1 MLAVM
6 PRRQPIDK
14 PPHPLRQWRD
24 QHDLSQ
30 DELAQLTGVGQG
42 MISHIERYFRVPRK
56 STIIK
61 LQAHTGLPT
70 EALMFPERFLEQN
83 PEYFRPKK
91 GRQPRRER
99 MKHPGGEEG
108 PPC

>member
-1 MLAVM
+1 MLAAM
-6 PRRQPIDK
+6 PRRQPVDK

-24 QHDLSQ
+24 QHGLSQ
-30 DELAQLTGVGQG
+30 DELAERCGVGQG

-61 LQAHTGLPT
+61 LQETTGLPT

-83 PEYFRPKK
+83 PNYFRSKPGK
-91 GRQPRRER
+91 GRGPQP
-99 MKHPGGEEG
+99 
-108 PPC
+108 

>member
-1 MLAVM
+1 MLATM
-6 PRRQPIDK
+6 PRTQPSDK

-24 QHDLSQ
+24 QRNLSQ
-30 DELAQLTGVGQG
+30 DELAEQAGVGQG

-61 LQAHTGLPT
+61 LQEITGLPT

-83 PEYFRPKK
+83 PHYFRPPKK
-91 GRQPRRER
+91 NRKAQP
-99 MKHPGGEEG
+99 EEG
-108 PPC
+108 PTDV

>member
-1 MLAVM
+1 MLGVM
-6 PRRQPIDK
+6 PRKQPVDK

-24 QHDLSQ
+24 QHGLSQ
-30 DELAQLTGVGQG
+30 DELAEHCGVGQG

-61 LQAHTGLPT
+61 LQDYTGLPT

-83 PEYFRPKK
+83 PNYFRSKK
-91 GRQPRRER
+91 GKGPRR
-99 MKHPGGEEG
+99 
-108 PPC
+108 